1 MNFGLFLISYV
12 ITSYKVA
19 MLLDECFMVINDFCH
34 RV

>member
-1 MNFGLFLISYV
+1 MMNLGLFFISYV

-19 MLLDECFMVINDFCH
+19 MLLDECFMVINFCH

>member
-19 MLLDECFMVINDFCH
+19 MLLDECFMVMNFCH
-34 RV
+34 GV